1 MVCEEPVNYWKC
13 GDDKSIDQKQ
23 KIYYYI
29 GKQEGCRA
37 TVKKRKKNKKENKR
51 DFKSSKGLSENS

>member
-1 MVCEEPVNYWKC
+1 VCEEPVNCWKC

-29 GKQEGCRA
+29 GQQEDGRA
-37 TVKKRKKNKKENKR
+37 TVKKRKKNKKENR
-51 DFKSSKGLSENS
+51 EISNQARV

>member
-1 MVCEEPVNYWKC
+1 MDCEESVNRWKC

-29 GKQEGCRA
+29 EQQEDGMQ
-37 TVKKRKKNKKENKR
+37 
-51 DFKSSKGLSENS
+51 L